1 MFCHIMHFNL
11 SKKCFFVFI
20 FNYLSGESPVT
31 NKISQFYN
39 SIQKITSKLAK
50 KVHNR

>member
-1 MFCHIMHFNL
+1 M
-11 SKKCFFVFI
+11 FVFI